1 MKRHAPGS
9 SERTRNQ
16 IEKPVKSQ
24 YKPLVPAVEQAS
36 RILVCLSRGPKPKM
50 RLIEICK
57 EVGIHYSKGFSILN
71 TLNQFGF
78 VEKDPQSKTYSLG
91 VGLVSLARNVLDHLD
106 LRDFVVPYL
115 EELTKETR
123 QTTLFG
129 LIRVEQVFVIAKHE
143 SGNNIGVNIK
153 LGHRFHM
160 TSGAHGKAIVAFMTE
175 VDRERILARK
185 RLYFYGDSSQMNLK
199 QLRDELAQCRRLG
212 FARDVGDMQPGI
224 NAVSAPVF
232 GPDGKIIG
240 CVILMGTFPEALIET
255 YGQKVNKTVSKISSR
270 LGADVSVY
278 QASSPLRR

>member
-1 MKRHAPGS
+1 MKQHGAGN

-16 IEKPVKSQ
+16 NGKPPKSR

-36 RILVCLSRGPKPKM
+36 RILVCLSRSLKPKM
-50 RLIEICK
+50 RLTEICK

-78 VEKDPQSKTYSLG
+78 VEKDAQSKTYSLG

-106 LRDFVVPYL
+106 LRDFVAPYL
-115 EELTKETR
+115 EDLTRETR

-129 LIRVEQVFVIAKHE
+129 LIRAEQVFVIARHE

-153 LGHRFHM
+153 IGHRFHM

-175 VDRERILARK
+175 VDRERIFARK
-185 RLYFYGDSSQMNLK
+185 KLYFYGDSSQMNLK
-199 QLRDELAQCRRLG
+199 QLRDELARCRKLG
-212 FARDVGDMQPGI
+212 FARDVGGLQPGI
-224 NAVSAPVF
+224 NAVSAPVM
-232 GPDGKIIG
+232 GPDGRIIG
-240 CVILMGTFPEALIET
+240 CVVLMGTFPEALIET
-255 YGQKVNKTVSKISSR
+255 YGQKVNETAQRISGR

-278 QASSPLRR
+278 QTFSPLSA

>member
-1 MKRHAPGS
+1 MKRHAPGN

-16 IEKPVKSQ
+16 IKKPVKSQ

-50 RLIEICK
+50 RLTEICNK
-57 EVGIHYSKGFSILN
+57 VDIHYSKGFSILN

-78 VEKDPQSKTYSLG
+78 VEKDSQSKTYSLG

-129 LIRVEQVFVIAKHE
+129 LIRAEQVFVIARHE

-153 LGHRFHM
+153 IGHRFHIP
-160 TSGAHGKAIVAFMTE
+160 SGAHGKAIVAFMTE

-255 YGQKVNKTVSKISSR
+255 YGQKVNKTVRRISSR
-270 LGADVSVY
+270 LGVDVSVY
-278 QASSPLRR
+278 GTASPLRR

>member
-91 VGLVSLARNVLDHLD
+91 MGLVSLARNVLDHLD

-115 EELTKETR
+115 EELTK
-123 QTTLFG
+123 
-129 LIRVEQVFVIAKHE
+129 
-143 SGNNIGVNIK
+143 
-153 LGHRFHM
+153 
-160 TSGAHGKAIVAFMTE
+160 
-175 VDRERILARK
+175 VDRK
-185 RLYFYGDSSQMNLK
+185 
-199 QLRDELAQCRRLG
+199 
-212 FARDVGDMQPGI
+212 
-224 NAVSAPVF
+224 
-232 GPDGKIIG
+232 
-240 CVILMGTFPEALIET
+240 
-255 YGQKVNKTVSKISSR
+255 
-270 LGADVSVY
+270 SVV
-278 QASSPLRR
+278 